1 MEVPTESREQAG
13 EGDSEGNVEMTARE
27 GGGHRQEKKRDSNI
41 SQVRQAGRATAAVPG
56 SV

>member
-1 MEVPTESREQAG
+1 VEVPTESREQAG